1 MINEGLKCKYHV
13 SQWMSFS
20 PRLMNSIHGSSDIQ
34 GRLYVKWGASDSSKH
49 WNFLLFGVFNFLS
62 KSNIKRMNCLPCSQ
76 ISLQRKQSEYQYP
89 CEVKTYDLGLN
100 KYTEWFKNPHQ
111 TINLL
116 QILACA
122 LQSDISGTEEV
133 KNRSD
138 LWIKKPRN
146 TGLNKTL
153 SKAYR
158 YYLQMAFHMKDG
170 QSFWIH
176 QLEYGFWGCFCN
188 CSTY

>member
-1 MINEGLKCKYHV
+1 MDVLFPSPDELQPWLLRYSRKTVCQMRRFRFFKALK
-13 SQWMSFS
+13 FS
-20 PRLMNSIHGSSDIQ
+20 TFWR
-34 GRLYVKWGASDSSKH
+34 
-49 WNFLLFGVFNFLS
+49 VFNFLS

-76 ISLQRKQSEYQYP
+76 ISLQRKQSEYQHP
-89 CEVKTYDLGLN
+89 CEVKTYNLGLN

-111 TINLL
+111 TRVYLL